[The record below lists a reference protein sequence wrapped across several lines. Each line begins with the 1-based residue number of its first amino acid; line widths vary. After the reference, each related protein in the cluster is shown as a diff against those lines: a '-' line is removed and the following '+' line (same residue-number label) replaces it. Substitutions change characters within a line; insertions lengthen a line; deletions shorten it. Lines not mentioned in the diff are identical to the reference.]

1 MGTMLAKPAD
11 GVSPPVL
18 SKKGRY
24 MYQNYP
30 SKIKTT
36 REDKGLTQEQLAEMA
51 DISVSALR
59 RIEIGLA
66 IPSIETL
73 AKIVKS
79 LSITWSYLLD

>member
-1 MGTMLAKPAD
+1 
-11 GVSPPVL
+11 
-18 SKKGRY
+18 